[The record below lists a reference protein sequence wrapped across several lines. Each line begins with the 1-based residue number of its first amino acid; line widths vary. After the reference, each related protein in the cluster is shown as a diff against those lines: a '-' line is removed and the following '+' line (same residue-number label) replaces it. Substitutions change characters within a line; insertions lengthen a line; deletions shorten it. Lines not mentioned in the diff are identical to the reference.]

1 MDDFVSLDWDFIM
14 PAHSASVWKLGTHKA
29 WVALIHAWSKLY
41 GSHVWLALP
50 ISNKILNNL
59 KLQPEELR
67 IFDSEEF
74 SS

>member
-1 MDDFVSLDWDFIM
+1 MDDFVLIDWGFIM
-14 PAHSASVWKLGTHKA
+14 PTRSASGLKLGTHKG
-29 WVALIHAWSKLY
+29 WVAVTRAWSKLY
-41 GSHVWLALP
+41 ASRVWLALP